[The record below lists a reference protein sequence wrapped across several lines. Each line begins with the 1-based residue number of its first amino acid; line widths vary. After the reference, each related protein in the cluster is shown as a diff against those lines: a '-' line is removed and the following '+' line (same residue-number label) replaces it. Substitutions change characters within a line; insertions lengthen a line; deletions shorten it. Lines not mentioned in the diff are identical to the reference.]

1 MHCLIVE
8 TTLQNPTSPGSGSS
22 TDISLIAPHSFS
34 VATGKF
40 PSLVADLTLTR
51 LITGFGYYNGCDG
64 AGADCSGPNCNTAF
78 HQPDDTYVQVAC
90 QSNNVRSFPSFFPQ
104 FTMRCR

>member
-1 MHCLIVE
+1 MRD
-8 TTLQNPTSPGSGSS
+8 PPSPGAGSS

-40 PSLVADLTLTR
+40 PSLVADHTLTR

-64 AGADCSGPNCNTAF
+64 AGADCTSGDCSTAF
-78 HQPDDTYVQVAC
+78 HKTDDYQVQVQCTANDV
-90 QSNNVRSFPSFFPQ
+90 SHGISV
-104 FTMRCR
+104 